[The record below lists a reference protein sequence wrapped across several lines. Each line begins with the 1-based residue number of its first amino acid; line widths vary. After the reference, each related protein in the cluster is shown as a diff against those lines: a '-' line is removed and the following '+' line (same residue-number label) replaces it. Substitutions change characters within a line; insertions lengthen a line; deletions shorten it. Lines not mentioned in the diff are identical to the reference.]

1 MSVALVLSQ
10 SIPRL
15 NNLTTHVTLETWMV
29 KVEPLNVS
37 RDVSLAFRDLS
48 TDGTIPRLVLI
59 LPHHSADPSLECRRQ
74 F

>member
-10 SIPRL
+10 SIPRFD
-15 NNLTTHVTLETWMV
+15 NLTTHVTLETWMV
-29 KVEPLNVS
+29 KVKPLNVS
-37 RDVSLAFRDLS
+37 RDVSLALRDLS
-48 TDGTIPRLVLI
+48 TNGTIPRLVFI

>member
-15 NNLTTHVTLETWMV
+15 NNLTTYVTLETWMV

-37 RDVSLAFRDLS
+37 RDVSLTLRDLS
-48 TDGTIPRLVLI
+48 TNGTIPRLVLI
-59 LPHHSADPSLECRRQ
+59 LPHHSADSSLECRRQ